1 MDKMSEAQ
9 ERAVMLKREIEEA
22 CIRHKLNLTVHD
34 GKIGFVD
41 QEERKIVGLWEP
53 MYGLKSEK

>member
-1 MDKMSEAQ
+1 MSGAQ
-9 ERAVMLKREIEEA
+9 KRAVMLKREIEEA
-22 CIRHKLNLTVHD
+22 CIRNKLNLTVHD

-53 MYGLKSEK
+53 MYSLQKQN

>member
-1 MDKMSEAQ
+1 MSDAQ
-9 ERAVMLKREIEEA
+9 KRAVMLKREIEEA
-22 CIRHKLNLTVHD
+22 CIRNKLNLTVHD

-53 MYGLKSEK
+53 MYSLPKQN